1 MDYLNYGNQVQQKP
15 QGFGSVQKQQ
25 PNKPQ
30 PQGFG
35 LDKKDVNLTKD
46 DFKFGDLTNNYSRSS
61 RSNSDSSKSR
71 SEDYTNIFNHY
82 KDKET
87 EKPVLL
93 QLFPVPV
100 LICTYKNDY
109 TKELNWIRNH
119 ETDKDNVP
127 TNYGGKESRSNR
139 QSNETF
145 ILDKPELSNIRA
157 FIEDK
162 INFYTSNILASD
174 SKLVITQSWLNKN
187 GKGEYHAEHMH
198 PNSMFSG
205 VWYPKIDETMPPIKF
220 VNSIKRDIS
229 ITPLNYNQF
238 NSTSFEIPMKSGE
251 LIIFPSNLLHS
262 VAPNTSNNERIS
274 LSFNTWPKGSM
285 GDIRSLTYLPL
296 DRCV

>member
-1 MDYLNYGNQVQQKP
+1 MDYLNYGNQVQKEP
-15 QGFGSVQKQQ
+15 QGFGSVQKKQ
-25 PNKPQ
+25 PNKSQ
-30 PQGFG
+30 PKVSG
-35 LDKKDVNLTKD
+35 LDGNNNHYVDE
-46 DFKFGDLTNNYSRSS
+46 DFKFGDLINNSS
-61 RSNSDSSKSR
+61 RSNSNSSESN
-71 SEDYTNIFNHY
+71 SEDFNNIFNHY
-82 KDKET
+82 KET
-87 EKPVLL
+87 EKPLL
-93 QLFPVPV
+93 MQLFPVPV
-100 LICTYKNDY
+100 LICNYKNDY

-162 INFYTSNILASD
+162 LNFYASEILASD
-174 SKLVITQSWLNKN
+174 SKIIITQSWLNKN

-198 PNSMFSG
+198 PNSLFSG

-220 VNSIKRDIS
+220 VNSFKRDIS
-229 ITPLNYNQF
+229 IAQLNYNQF

-274 LSFNTWPKGSM
+274 LSFNTWTKGNM
-285 GDIRSLTYLPL
+285 GDIRSLTYLPF
-296 DRCV
+296 DRLM